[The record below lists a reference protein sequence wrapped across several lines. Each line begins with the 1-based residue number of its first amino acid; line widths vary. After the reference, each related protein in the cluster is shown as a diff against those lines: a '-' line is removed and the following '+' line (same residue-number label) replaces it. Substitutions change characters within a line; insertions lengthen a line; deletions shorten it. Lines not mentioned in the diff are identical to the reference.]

1 MNIKLKSM
9 SRMSNDD
16 LIKLGFKPIPNFTV
30 QNSVTY
36 DLGRNRFL
44 SAGSVGTPNEMIF
57 IYEINPKDNNKVTD
71 SICLHNYDYDGYLT
85 EKRVLSLIGVLK
97 NDDNEYFIKNNDGIR
112 FKENISQSQQNQSQP
127 TLVDISTIEQLDND
141 CSKLIEEMREKNK
154 NKSYKDLYNDY
165 LTEIQLNKRIQFKI
179 PFCEW
184 LDNKFNKWQQS
195 K

>member
-57 IYEINPKDNNKVTD
+57 IYEVNPKDNNKVTD
-71 SICLHNYDYDGYLT
+71 SICLHNYDYDGYVTEQKIKLLIEALT
-85 EKRVLSLIGVLK
+85 
-97 NDDNEYFIKNNDGIR
+97 NDLWFKKNND
-112 FKENISQSQQNQSQP
+112 S
-127 TLVDISTIEQLDND
+127 
-141 CSKLIEEMREKNK
+141 EEMLEKNK
-154 NKSYKDLYNDY
+154 NKSYKDLYKDY
-165 LTEIQLNKRIQFKI
+165 LNEIQFNNKIQFKI

-184 LDNKFNKWQQS
+184 LDNKFN
-195 K
+195 